1 MAIEGSPGARA
12 QIALATLTATDRHA
26 GDAERLLW
34 SGLLRAR
41 DETDPE
47 AIAFALERLAATADD
62 PARAARLLGAAE
74 SVREEAK
81 VRRDRFEAD
90 DTSLIEAAVRST
102 LGSSTFERLSAAGAR
117 RPSSRRLRPPVRR
130 RERLTPHLSV
140 DARSR
145 LPGTQ
150 WTSPAPRTGAVAP
163 RWQPTPVAWQA
174 GGSAAAHDQRA

>member
-62 PARAARLLGAAE
+62 PARAAKAP
-74 SVREEAK
+74 
-81 VRRDRFEAD
+81 RRSR
-90 DTSLIEAAVRST
+90 V
-102 LGSSTFERLSAAGAR
+102 GAR
-117 RPSSRRLRPPVRR
+117 
-130 RERLTPHLSV
+130 
-140 DARSR
+140 
-145 LPGTQ
+145 
-150 WTSPAPRTGAVAP
+150 
-163 RWQPTPVAWQA
+163 
-174 GGSAAAHDQRA
+174 